1 MGRVLSGKIALITGG
16 SGNIG
21 GSIALS
27 LAREGAR
34 IAVHFFQKEEAGMQI
49 AEQIKRTGG
58 EASLYR
64 ADLSRQ
70 DEARLLV
77 ERVVNDLGGLHIL
90 VNNAGVSRDSL
101 LATAQASEIE
111 EVLRVNLFSAIFTT
125 RAALRNFLRQ
135 REGVIIN
142 ISSIIGIL
150 GSTGQSIYAASKQGL
165 VGFTRALAREVASR
179 GILVNAVAPGYIR
192 TAMTNDLPEKLREK
206 YLSRIPLGREG
217 KPEDVAELVC
227 FLASPRASYI
237 TGAVFVVDGG
247 LSLG

>member
-1 MGRVLSGKIALITGG
+1 
-16 SGNIG
+16 
-21 GSIALS
+21 
-27 LAREGAR
+27 
-34 IAVHFFQKEEAGMQI
+34 MQI

-90 VNNAGVSRDSL
+90 INNAGVSRDSL

>member
-1 MGRVLSGKIALITGG
+1 MRGILSGKIALITGG
-16 SGNIG
+16 SGYIG
-21 GSIALS
+21 RSIALS

-34 IAVHFFQKEEAGMQI
+34 IAVHFFQKEEAGMKV
-49 AEQIKRTGG
+49 AEQIKQEGG
-58 EASLYR
+58 EASIYR
-64 ADLSRQ
+64 ADLSSQ

-77 ERVVNDLGGLHIL
+77 ERVINDLGGLHIL

-101 LATAQASEIE
+101 LATARSCEIE

-125 RAALRNFLRQ
+125 RAALKNFLRQ

-150 GSTGQSIYAASKQGL
+150 GSAGQSVYAASKQGL

-192 TAMTNDLPEKLREK
+192 TAMTTDLPEKLREK